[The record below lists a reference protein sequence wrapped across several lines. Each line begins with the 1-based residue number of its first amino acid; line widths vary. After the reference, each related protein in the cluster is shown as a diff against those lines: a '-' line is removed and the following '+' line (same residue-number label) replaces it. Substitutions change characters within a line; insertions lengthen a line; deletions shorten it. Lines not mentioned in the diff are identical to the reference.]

1 VTTTTP
7 APSTET
13 TSTSSPSRAAD
24 SFAPTKSN
32 RFFGTAMNY
41 VDERTSVSGLVREV
55 GRKIF
60 PDHWSFML
68 GEVALYSFVVI
79 LLSGTFLTF
88 FYQPSMAEVN
98 YNGSYVPLKGLNM
111 SAAMASTLD
120 ISFDV
125 RGGLLFRQVH
135 HWAALLF
142 VASIMLHMLRVY
154 FTGAFRKPRELNWV
168 IGFVLWILAMAEG
181 FTGYSLP
188 DDLLSGN
195 GLRIIDGMVK
205 GIPVVGVWIS
215 YLLFGGEF
223 PGTDVVARLY
233 SLHIMLLPALLIAML
248 GAHLLLL
255 VINKHTQFAGPGKTN
270 ENVVGVP
277 VMPVFAA
284 KAGGFFFI
292 VFGVIVLISAL
303 FTINPIWNYGPYDP
317 SPVSAGTQPDW
328 YIGFADGA
336 LRLVPPGWEFL
347 LFGYTVSMNI
357 LAPIAVLTGLIVA
370 IMVYPFFEAWVT
382 GDKREHHILDRPR
395 NAPTRTAI
403 GAAGI
408 VVYAALWAAAS
419 SDIMATHFHVSL
431 NAVIHVMQA
440 VLILGPFVAFI
451 VTKRICIAL
460 QKKDREIA
468 LHGYETGRI
477 VRLPGGEYI
486 EVHEQLDEYERWR
499 LLDFEEYEPLMVR
512 PDARGRISPLQRVR
526 ASVSSFFFEDRIA
539 PVRRSEIEAS
549 HHHGIES
556 SDQGSQRELH

>member
-1 VTTTTP
+1 VTSYAEQGNAPLRP
-7 APSTET
+7 AKGSKLMG
-13 TSTSSPSRAAD
+13 AA
-24 SFAPTKSN
+24 A
-32 RFFGTAMNY
+32 NY
-41 VDERTSVSGLVREV
+41 IDERTSISGLVKEV

-88 FYQPSMAEVN
+88 FFQPSMAEVT
-98 YNGSYVPLKGLNM
+98 YQGSYVPLKGIDM
-111 SAAMASTLD
+111 SAALQSTLN
-120 ISFDV
+120 ISFDI
-125 RGGLLFRQVH
+125 RGGLLFRQIH

-142 VASIMLHMLRVY
+142 IAAIGLHMLRIY
-154 FTGAFRKPRELNWV
+154 FTGAFRKPRELNWF
-168 IGFVLWILAMAEG
+168 IGFVLFVLALAEG

-223 PGTDVVARLY
+223 PGTAIVSRLY
-233 SLHIMLLPALLIAML
+233 SLHVMLLPALLIAML

-255 VINKHTQFAGPGKTN
+255 VINKHTQWAGPGKTN
-270 ENVVGVP
+270 NNVVGVP

-292 VFGVIVLISAL
+292 VFGVIVLIASL
-303 FTINPIWNYGPYDP
+303 FTINPIWTYGPYDP

-336 LRLVPPGWEFL
+336 LRLVPPHWEVVWG
-347 LFGYTVSMNI
+347 GYTVSFNI
-357 LAPIAVLTGLIVA
+357 LVPIVVLLGLLGTVA
-370 IMVYPFFEAWVT
+370 LYPFIEGWVT

-395 NAPTRTAI
+395 NAPTRTAV
-403 GAAGI
+403 GAALMTL
-408 VVYAALWAAAS
+408 YAALWGAAS
-419 SDIMATHFHVSL
+419 SDLMATHFKLSIDQ
-431 NAVIHVMQA
+431 VIHVMQFFA
-440 VLILGPFVAFI
+440 VIGPFIAFWI
-451 VTKRICIAL
+451 TKRVCLGL

-468 LHGYETGRI
+468 LHGHESGRI

-486 EVHEQLDEYERWR
+486 EVHTPLTDYERWT
-499 LLDFEEYEPLMVR
+499 LVSFNEYEPLVVR
-512 PDARGRISPLQRVR
+512 PNARGVVTPIERIR
-526 ASVSSFFFEDRIA
+526 ASISGFFFEDRIS
-539 PVRRSEIEAS
+539 PVTKAEIEEAHHESHGAIEDGS
-549 HHHGIES
+549 HH
-556 SDQGSQRELH
+556 